1 MNPVALDGP
10 AEKAPQPLPT
20 AAGLPNP
27 PPPLA
32 GRPTP
37 APDPSGRAMTEHP
50 GHALIV
56 AAALPLVVRHGM
68 SVTTSMVA
76 RAAGVPAAAVF
87 TAFPDKTALLDA
99 CAAEALRAD
108 EAVAAI
114 NAIDLTR
121 PLETRLA
128 SAAVHLRSYAT
139 RVLLLAD
146 AMPLDRTQTRTRT
159 RLPGPRENTDG
170 HARHEEGL
178 ASLRRALTALFEP
191 ERELLRMPPEH
202 LARVFQSMVLLG
214 APSGPAETLPAHE
227 LVSLLLWG
235 ALPPP

>member
-1 MNPVALDGP
+1 
-10 AEKAPQPLPT
+10 
-20 AAGLPNP
+20 
-27 PPPLA
+27 
-32 GRPTP
+32 
-37 APDPSGRAMTEHP
+37 MTQHP

-76 RAAGVPAAAVF
+76 RAAGVPTAAVF
-87 TAFPDKTALLDA
+87 TAFPEKTALLEA

-108 EAVAAI
+108 EAVAAV

-146 AMPLDRTQTRTRT
+146 AIPPNRT
-159 RLPGPRENTDG
+159 RLPGPREDTDG
-170 HARHEEGL
+170 HTRHEEEL
-178 ASLRRALTALFEP
+178 ASLRQALTALFEP

-202 LARVFQSMVLLG
+202 LARVFQSMVLSG

-235 ALPPP
+235 ALTPP